1 VFLAACGSSPSAD
14 AGGGGGKGK
23 GKGKGGGGAVPV
35 VVAAAVQR
43 DVPIE
48 VQAVGTVEA
57 YTTISVK
64 SQVSGQITNIFF
76 REGEYVKKGQMLFS
90 IDARPYEAQLAQ
102 AEANKKRSEA
112 LLNQAQAN
120 LGRDTA
126 NYEYQ
131 KQLAERT
138 AQLVR
143 DGIASRD
150 QGDQARA
157 NADSVAQVVN
167 ADKAAI
173 ESAKAQINADQATI
187 DNIKV
192 QVSYTTQPSPIDGQ
206 TGNISVK
213 VGNIVSANTVEI
225 TTINEVEPIYVTFS
239 VPEVRLAEIKRF
251 MASGKLPV
259 SAKPQDGSGAIETGQ
274 LSFIDNTVDITTGT
288 IKLKGTFP
296 NTDRKLWPGQ
306 FLNVTMRLTTQPN
319 AVTVPNEAVQN
330 GQDGQFI
337 YVVKNDQT
345 VEARNVVT
353 GARVDQDL
361 VILKGIQPGETVVT
375 QGQLRLQP
383 GATVQAGQG
392 RRGGGGAQGGQSA
405 DPPAGGRK
413 GGGKD
418 PSI

>member
-1 VFLAACGSSPSAD
+1 MFLAACGSSPSAD